1 VTAIDPLTQQAVVKR
16 MHNKG
21 RQSRRVTTVN
31 GEVKLVRRWWYAPGQ
46 GSVAPVDEVID
57 PQMPTVSV
65 GVREMACRLNNGAV
79 SFAAA
84 AENLAR
90 TAMIRMSAERLRQLV
105 EAEGRA
111 VLAAQQAD
119 AVPTSFRAVECVVDP
134 TAAEKT
140 TRIYTGLDGVMV
152 PLVTEAEKVKR
163 RQKVRHKRQR
173 SGKTCRPLPPRK
185 RGADQSFKEFKAI
198 TFYDEHGQHWHEV
211 LSRKSRRQIGALVR
225 REAQRLG
232 FRFAREKIANV
243 DGASWIKTQLTE
255 RPDQLPLDGLGLDFY
270 HLSENLHRCRRR
282 VFGEDNDDG
291 QTWAAALLHTLKHD
305 GYAPAWDQLTAWRAT
320 LRSPAKKQ
328 AADRLLNY
336 ISERRDMIDY
346 PQFQSRGWQI
356 GSGPTESRCKTST
369 HRLKGRG
376 RRWDPAAAEAVAA
389 LTTLQDS
396 RQWRHYWPTPCPTTP
411 SRRQ

>member
-1 VTAIDPLTQQAVVKR
+1 VTTSDPVTRQPVVKR

-21 RQSRRVTTVN
+21 RQARHMTTVN
-31 GEVKLVRRWWYAPGQ
+31 GEVKLVRRWWFAPEA
-46 GSVAPVDEVID
+46 GSIAPADEVID

-65 GVREMACRLNNGAV
+65 GVREMACRLNNGGV
-79 SFAAA
+79 SFAQA

-90 TAMIRMSAERLRQLV
+90 TAMIHMSPEGLRQLV
-105 EAEGRA
+105 IAEGQA
-111 VLAAQQAD
+111 VLRAQQAD
-119 AVPTSFRAVECVVDP
+119 AVPTAFRASDCIVDP
-134 TAAEKT
+134 TAAEKS

-163 RQKVRHKRQR
+163 RQTVRQKRQR
-173 SGKTCRPLPPRK
+173 SGKRCRPLPARK

-198 TFYDEHGQHWHEV
+198 TFYDEQGKHWHEV
-211 LSRKSRRQIGALVR
+211 LSRKSRRQIGTLVR
-225 REAQRLG
+225 REAARLG
-232 FRFAREKIANV
+232 FRFAQERIANV

-270 HLSENLHRCRRR
+270 HLSENIHRCRRH
-282 VFGEDNDDG
+282 VFGDEDADG
-291 QTWAAALLHTLKHD
+291 KDWAAALLHTFKHE
-305 GYAPAWDQLTAWRAT
+305 GYGAAWDRLTSWRTT
-320 LRSPAKKQ
+320 LRSTARKQ

-346 PQFQSRGWQI
+346 PHFQTRGWQI

-369 HRLKGRG
+369 ARLKGRG

-389 LTTLQDS
+389 LTTLHDS
-396 RQWRHYWPTPCPTTP
+396 HQWHHYWPTPAPIIN
-411 SRRQ
+411 

>member
-1 VTAIDPLTQQAVVKR
+1 MR
-16 MHNKG
+16 NKG
-21 RQSRRVTTVN
+21 RQPRQVTTVN
-31 GEVKLVRRWWYAPGQ
+31 GAVKIVRRWWHAPQQ
-46 GSVAPVDEVID
+46 GSVAPADEIID
-57 PQMPTVSV
+57 PQMSTVSV
-65 GVREMACRLNNGAV
+65 GAREMACRLNNGGV

-90 TAMIRMSAERLRQLV
+90 TAMIGMSAERLRQLV
-105 EAEGRA
+105 LAEGQA

-119 AVPTSFRAVECVVDP
+119 AVPTSFRAAECVVDSC
-134 TAAEKT
+134 AAEPL

-163 RQKVRHKRQR
+163 RQGVRQKRQR
-173 SGKTCRPLPPRK
+173 AGKKCRPLPPRR
-185 RGADQSFKEFKAI
+185 RGADQSFKEFKTV
-198 TFYDEHGQHWHEV
+198 TFYDEHGEHWHEV
-211 LSRKSRRQIGALVR
+211 LSRKSRRQIGGLVR
-225 REAQRLG
+225 REARRLG
-232 FRFAREKIANV
+232 FAYAREKIANV
-243 DGASWIKTQLTE
+243 DGANWIKTQLTE

-270 HLSENLHRCRRR
+270 HLSENVHRCRRR
-282 VFGEDNDDG
+282 VFGEAEADG
-291 QTWAAALLHTLKHD
+291 QAWAAALLHTLKHE
-305 GYAPAWDQLTAWRAT
+305 GYQPAWDQLTAWRAT
-320 LRSPAKKQ
+320 LRSPTKKQ

-376 RRWDPAAAEAVAA
+376 RRWDPANAEAVAA

-396 RQWRHYWPTPCPTTP
+396 SQWHHYWPTPTPTTH
-411 SRRQ
+411 

>member
-1 VTAIDPLTQQAVVKR
+1 

-21 RQSRRVTTVN
+21 RQARHVTTVN
-31 GEVKLVRRWWYAPGQ
+31 GDVKLVRRWWHAPGT
-46 GSVAPVDEVID
+46 GSLAPADDIID

-65 GVREMACRLNNGAV
+65 GVREMACRLNNGGV

-90 TAMIRMSAERLRQLV
+90 TALICLSAERLRQLV
-105 EAEGRA
+105 IAEGQA

-119 AVPTSFRAVECVVDP
+119 AVPTSFRAAQCVVDP
-134 TAAEKT
+134 LAAEQT

-152 PLVTEAEKVKR
+152 PLVTETEKIKR
-163 RQKVRHKRQR
+163 RQSVRQKRQR
-173 SGKTCRPLPPRK
+173 SGKKQRPLPPRK

-198 TFYDEHGQHWHEV
+198 TFYDEQGQHWHEV

-232 FRFAREKIANV
+232 FRFAQQRIANV

-270 HLSENLHRCRRR
+270 HLSENVHRCRRR
-282 VFGEDNDDG
+282 AFGEQDAAG
-291 QTWAAALLHTLKHD
+291 KQWAATLLHTLKHE
-305 GYAPAWDQLTAWRAT
+305 GYGPAWDQLTSWRAT
-320 LRSPAKKQ
+320 LRSPARKQ

-346 PQFQSRGWQI
+346 PQFQHRGWQI

-376 RRWDPAAAEAVAA
+376 RRWDPSHAEAVAA

-396 RQWRHYWPTPCPTTP
+396 DQWQHYWPTPAPTTH
-411 SRRQ
+411 

>member
-1 VTAIDPLTQQAVVKR
+1 
-16 MHNKG
+16 M
-21 RQSRRVTTVN
+21 TTVN
-31 GEVKLVRRWWYAPGQ
+31 GKVKLVRRWWHAPQ
-46 GSVAPVDEVID
+46 AGSLAPADEVID

-65 GVREMACRLNNGAV
+65 GVREMACRLNNGGV

-90 TAMIRMSAERLRQLV
+90 TALIGMSAERLRQLV

-119 AVPTSFRAVECVVDP
+119 AVPTSFRAAECVVDP
-134 TAAEKT
+134 SAAEKT
-140 TRIYTGLDGVMV
+140 TRLYTGLDGVMV
-152 PLVTEAEKVKR
+152 PLVTEAEKVQR
-163 RQKVRHKRQR
+163 RQKVRQKRQR
-173 SGKTCRPLPPRK
+173 AGKKQRPLPPRK
-185 RGADQSFKEFKAI
+185 RGAGQSFKEFKAI
-198 TFYDEHGQHWHEV
+198 TFYDEHGKHWHEV

-225 REAQRLG
+225 REAKRLG
-232 FRFAREKIANV
+232 FSYAHEKIANV

-270 HLSENLHRCRRR
+270 HLSENVHRCRRR
-282 VFGEDNDDG
+282 VFGEDDAAG
-291 QTWAAALLHTLKHD
+291 KPWAAALLHTLKHD
-305 GYAPAWDQLTAWRAT
+305 GYEPAWDQLTSWRAT
-320 LRSPAKKQ
+320 LRGPAKKQ

-336 ISERRDMIDY
+336 ISERRDMIGY

-376 RRWDPAAAEAVAA
+376 RRWDPANAEAVAA
-389 LTTLQDS
+389 LTTLHDS
-396 RQWRHYWPTPCPTTP
+396 HQWQHYWPTPTPTVN
-411 SRRQ
+411 